1 MRTANITYYGAGPLN
16 LQMRRFKSGKSVK
29 ARLDDIL
36 PDERRRYADRFL
48 VVGADGVII
57 NIGSMVPTEV
67 AKLVIGVNPRVYK
80 VPGFDVCIP
89 PGYALDDSGAEPRVV
104 EASVM
109 AAKMTAVAVED
120 PPREAP
126 SLTIVKDDPG
136 PCSECGQVDVGQQGE
151 YPCKECGLPKEH
163 DKEYEGAVVSMTDG
177 IEKAIAKEIQ
187 GEPSPDTVGETITVE
202 ESGPDLN
209 DSEEEPAAPAPK
221 AAVKKKAGK
230 KKPAKKKSR
239 ADSLLEEF

>member
-1 MRTANITYYGAGPLN
+1 VRTAQITYYGEGPLN

-89 PGYALDDSGAEPRVV
+89 PGYALDDSGADPMVV
-104 EASVM
+104 DAAVM
-109 AAKMTAVAVED
+109 AAKQTATAVKE
-120 PPREAP
+120 PPREVNLKLVGDDEDELETGVVDGGIDEPEVPAEEAVVTVEVTDGP
-126 SLTIVKDDPG
+126 SLN
-136 PCSECGQVDVGQQGE
+136 E
-151 YPCKECGLPKEH
+151 
-163 DKEYEGAVVSMTDG
+163 
-177 IEKAIAKEIQ
+177 
-187 GEPSPDTVGETITVE
+187 ET
-202 ESGPDLN
+202 
-209 DSEEEPAAPAPK
+209 PAPPAK
-221 AAVKKKAGK
+221 KAVKKKAAKKRTPARKRAPAK
-230 KKPAKKKSR
+230 KKAAAKKKAPAKKKSK